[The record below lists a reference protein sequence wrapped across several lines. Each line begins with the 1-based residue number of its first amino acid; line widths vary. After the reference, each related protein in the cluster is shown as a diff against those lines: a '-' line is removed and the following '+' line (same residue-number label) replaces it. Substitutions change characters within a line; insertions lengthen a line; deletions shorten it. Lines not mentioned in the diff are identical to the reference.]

1 MACRRILRDFI
12 YFIEVCKSCY
22 ELNVRVCSIL
32 EKYYNYTSMFSFDTL
47 MTSIPLSLNLLN
59 PVSCDSSTPTTKEKN
74 VKQIPKIYGEFK
86 LPISYL
92 PENQVFPLSETVQT
106 DIELATTQNAES
118 KSMYEHLFQPS
129 HPFAQETIKEWKQS
143 YTTNTEYLGET
154 QLILKD
160 VIKFDN
166 TAINHKAVMNIWKD
180 TKEND
185 FFLEKYC
192 YIEWDFFKSLNRSSS
207 FLQILSVGNMLSPVM
222 SLILPIIFLIVPFII
237 LKLRGL
243 PITFSIYVEVLKDIA
258 KNHFIGKTL
267 MNLRSITWDKIAYLL
282 ITIGLYFYQIY
293 QNVLLCTRFYNHIH
307 VINESLCDLREY
319 IGTSIRNMDLFV
331 KLHNKKPSYGVFC
344 SITKEHSNRLREL
357 HGELDSVRPFDVTL
371 GIMGKM
377 GHVGYLLK
385 CYYEIHSNMEYERS
399 LKYSFGFEGY
409 LDNLRGVSNHLL
421 QGNMNSVTFDK
432 KKKCQFIKQY
442 YPPYFDKI
450 HVKNDCLLKKNVII
464 TGPNASGKTTYLKT
478 TTINIIFSQQLGC
491 GFYES
496 GTINPYTHIHSYL
509 NIPDTSER
517 DSLFQAES
525 RRCKDIIDIIRENPE
540 NKGFRH
546 YCIFD
551 ELYSGTNPLEAAKS
565 AQAFLK
571 YLTKFGN
578 VDFVL
583 TTHYV
588 SICKKLA
595 KSNMITNYKMD
606 VLLKESGELEYTYKI
621 VKGISKVQGAVRI
634 LEQMN
639 YPKEILDDVR

>member
-1 MACRRILRDFI
+1 
-12 YFIEVCKSCY
+12 
-22 ELNVRVCSIL
+22 
-32 EKYYNYTSMFSFDTL
+32 MFSFDT
-47 MTSIPLSLNLLN
+47 MITNIPLSFNLLN
-59 PVSCDSSTPTTKEKN
+59 PGSPNSEPIDEEHEKKEKS
-74 VKQIPKIYGEFK
+74 KIYGEFK
-86 LPISYL
+86 LPIHYL
-92 PENQVFPLSETVQT
+92 KKDQTFSLSETVQS
-106 DIELATTQNAES
+106 DVELATAQTPDS

-129 HPFAQETIKEWKQS
+129 HPLAKELLQEWKQS
-143 YTTNTEYLGET
+143 YTTNTEYLAET
-154 QLILKD
+154 QLVLKD
-160 VIKFDN
+160 MVNFDN
-166 TAINHKAVMNIWKD
+166 TELEHKNLMEIWKD

-207 FLQILSVGNMLSPVM
+207 FLQILSVGNMLSPIM

-243 PITFSIYVEVLKDIA
+243 PITFSIYVDVLKDIA

-267 MNLRSITWDKIAYLL
+267 MNLGSITWDKAAYLL

-293 QNVLLCTRFYNHIH
+293 QNILLCTRFYNHIH
-307 VINESLCDLREY
+307 TINESLCTLKEY
-319 IGTSIRNMDLFV
+319 IGNSLKNMELFIR
-331 KLHNKKPSYGVFC
+331 LHGTKPNYSVFC
-344 SITKEHSNRLREL
+344 SIAKDHVNVLKCLQLEI
-357 HGELDSVRPFDVTL
+357 DSVRSFDSSL
-371 GIMGKM
+371 GIMGKI
-377 GHVGYLLK
+377 GQVGYLLK
-385 CYYEIHSNMEYERS
+385 CYYEIHSNTEYERS
-399 LKYSFGFEGY
+399 LRYSFGFEGY
-409 LDNLRGVSNHLL
+409 LDNLRGVSSHLL
-421 QGNMNSVTFDK
+421 SGKMNLVKFDK
-432 KKKCQFIKQY
+432 KKKCQFIRQY
-442 YPPYFDKI
+442 YPPYFNKD
-450 HVKNDCLLKKNVII
+450 HVKNDCSIKKNIII

-496 GTINPYTHIHSYL
+496 GVINPYTHIHSYL

-525 RRCKDIIDIIRENPE
+525 RRCKDIIDVIQSNPE
-540 NKGFRH
+540 SKGFRH

-571 YLTKFGN
+571 YLAKFGN

-595 KSNMITNYKMD
+595 KSKMITNYKMD
-606 VLLKESGELEYTYKI
+606 VLLKENGELEYTYKI

-639 YPKEILDDVR
+639 YPKEILDEVR

>member
-1 MACRRILRDFI
+1 ML
-12 YFIEVCKSCY
+12 
-22 ELNVRVCSIL
+22 
-32 EKYYNYTSMFSFDTL
+32 SFETL
-47 MTSIPLSLNLLN
+47 ITSIPISLNFLK
-59 PVSCDSSTPTTKEKN
+59 PESSTINEHSIKEETP
-74 VKQIPKIYGEFK
+74 KQKPKIYGDFK
-86 LPISYL
+86 LPIAYL
-92 PENQVFPLSETVQT
+92 PKHQVFTLSDTVQT
-106 DIELATTQNAES
+106 DIELAETQTPES
-118 KSMYEHLFQPS
+118 KSMYEYLFQPS

-143 YTTNTEYLGET
+143 YTANTEYLGET
-154 QLILKD
+154 QVVLKD
-160 VIKFDN
+160 MVKFDKSP
-166 TAINHKAVMNIWKD
+166 INHTGIMKLWKD

-207 FLQILSVGNMLSPVM
+207 FLQILSVGNMLSPIM

-237 LKLRGL
+237 LKIRGL
-243 PITFSIYVEVLKDIA
+243 PITFAIYVEVLKDIA

-267 MNLRSITWDKIAYLL
+267 MNLGSITWDKATYLL

-293 QNVLLCTRFYNHIH
+293 QNVLLCQRFYQHIH
-307 VINESLCDLREY
+307 TVNESLFELREY
-319 IGTSIRNMDLFV
+319 VGISLRNMELFN
-331 KLHNKKPSYGVFC
+331 KLHEKKSFYGGFC
-344 SITKEHSNRLREL
+344 SITKEHLSNLKEL
-357 HGELDSVRPFDVTL
+357 YSELESVRPFDATL
-371 GIMGKM
+371 GITAKIGQ
-377 GHVGYLLK
+377 VGYLLK

-399 LKYSFGFEGY
+399 LCYSFGFEGY
-409 LDNLRGVSNHLL
+409 LDNLRGVYSHLL
-421 QGNMNSVTFDK
+421 SGNMNLVEFDT

-442 YPPYFDKI
+442 YPPYFDKT
-450 HVKNDCLLKKNVII
+450 HVKNDCSIKKNIII
-464 TGPNASGKTTYLKT
+464 TGPNASGKTTFLKT

-496 GTINPYTHIHSYL
+496 GFINPYTHIHSYL

-525 RRCKDIIDIIRENPE
+525 RRCKDIIDIIQSNPE
-540 NKGFRH
+540 SKGFRH

-551 ELYSGTNPLEAAKS
+551 ELYSGTNPTEAAKS

-571 YLTKFGN
+571 YLAKFKN
-578 VDFVL
+578 VDFIL

-595 KSNMITNYKMD
+595 KSKMITNYKMD
-606 VLLKESGELEYTYKI
+606 VLLKNGGELEYTYKI

-639 YPKEILDDVR
+639 YPKEIVDELR

>member
-1 MACRRILRDFI
+1 
-12 YFIEVCKSCY
+12 
-22 ELNVRVCSIL
+22 
-32 EKYYNYTSMFSFDTL
+32 MFSFDTL
-47 MTSIPLSLNLLN
+47 ITSIPISLNF
-59 PVSCDSSTPTTKEKN
+59 VKTESSTIDEPSIKEETP
-74 VKQIPKIYGEFK
+74 KQKPKIYGEFK
-86 LPISYL
+86 LPIAYL
-92 PENQVFPLSETVQT
+92 HEHQVFPLSETVQT
-106 DIELATTQNAES
+106 DIELATTQTSES

-129 HPFAQETIKEWKQS
+129 HPFAKDLLQEWKQS

-154 QLILKD
+154 QV
-160 VIKFDN
+160 VIKDMVKFDKQPM
-166 TAINHKAVMNIWKD
+166 NHTGIMKLWKD

-207 FLQILSVGNMLSPVM
+207 FLQILSVGNMLSPIM

-237 LKLRGL
+237 LKIRGL
-243 PITFSIYVEVLKDIA
+243 PITFAIYVEVLKDIA

-267 MNLRSITWDKIAYLL
+267 MNLGSITWDKAAYLL

-293 QNVLLCTRFYNHIH
+293 QNVLLCQRFYQHIH
-307 VINESLCDLREY
+307 TVNESLFELREY
-319 IGTSIRNMDLFV
+319 VGISIRNMELFS
-331 KLHNKKPSYGVFC
+331 KLHEKKSGYGVFC
-344 SITKEHSNRLREL
+344 SITKEHSNRLVELYREL
-357 HGELDSVRPFDVTL
+357 ASIRPFDSSL

-377 GHVGYLLK
+377 GQVGYLFK
-385 CYYEIHSNMEYERS
+385 QYYEIHSNPEYERS

-409 LDNLRGVSNHLL
+409 LDNLHGVSSHLL
-421 QGNMNSVTFDK
+421 SGNMNVVEFDN
-432 KKKCQFIKQY
+432 KKKCQFTKQY
-442 YPPYFDKI
+442 YPPYFNKD
-450 HVKNDCLLKKNVII
+450 HVKNDCSIKKNIII
-464 TGPNASGKTTYLKT
+464 TGPNASGKTTFLKT
-478 TTINIIFSQQLGC
+478 TTINVIFSQQLGC

-525 RRCKDIIDIIRENPE
+525 RRCKDIIDVIQLNPE

-551 ELYSGTNPLEAAKS
+551 ELYSGTNPMEAARS

-571 YLTKFGN
+571 YLSKFKN

-595 KSNMITNYKMD
+595 KSKNITNYKMD
-606 VLLKESGELEYTYKI
+606 VLLKEKGELEYTYKI

-634 LEQMN
+634 LEQMD
-639 YPKEILDDVR
+639 YPKEIIDEVR

>member
-1 MACRRILRDFI
+1 
-12 YFIEVCKSCY
+12 
-22 ELNVRVCSIL
+22 
-32 EKYYNYTSMFSFDTL
+32 MFSFDTM
-47 MTSIPLSLNLLN
+47 MTNIPLSINLLQ
-59 PVSCDSSTPTTKEKN
+59 STPTNSEPINETTEKIEN
-74 VKQIPKIYGEFK
+74 PKIYGEFK
-86 LPISYL
+86 LPIAYL
-92 PENQVFPLSETVQT
+92 QENQVFPLSDTVQT
-106 DIELATTQNAES
+106 DIELATTQNPES

-129 HPFAQETIKEWKQS
+129 HPFAKELLQEWKQS

-154 QLILKD
+154 QF
-160 VIKFDN
+160 VIKDMVKFDKEQ
-166 TAINHKAVMNIWKD
+166 INHDAIMKLWKD

-192 YIEWDFFKSLNRSSS
+192 YIEWDFFKSLNQSSS
-207 FLQILSVGNMLSPVM
+207 FLQILSVGNILSPIM

-267 MNLRSITWDKIAYLL
+267 MNLGSITWDKAAYLF

-293 QNVLLCTRFYNHIH
+293 QNVLLCQRFYQHIH
-307 VINESLCDLREY
+307 TVNESLCELREY
-319 IGTSIRNMDLFV
+319 VGISLRNMDLFTRI
-331 KLHNKKPSYGVFC
+331 HDKKSSYGVFC
-344 SITKEHSNRLREL
+344 SIAKEHSSKLREL
-357 HGELDSVRPFDVTL
+357 LGELDSVRPFDSSL
-371 GIMGKM
+371 GIMGKI
-377 GHVGYLLK
+377 GQVGYLFK
-385 CYYEIHSNMEYERS
+385 CYYEVHSNQEYERS
-399 LKYSFGFEGY
+399 LRYSFGFEGY
-409 LDNLRGVSNHLL
+409 LDNLHGVSSHLL
-421 QGNMNSVTFDK
+421 NGNINIVSFDE
-432 KKKCQFIKQY
+432 KKKCQFVKQY
-442 YPPYFDKI
+442 YPPYFDKD
-450 HVKNDCLLKKNVII
+450 HVKNDCSIKKNIII
-464 TGPNASGKTTYLKT
+464 TGPNASGKTTFLKT

-496 GTINPYTHIHSYL
+496 GVINPYTHIHSYL

-525 RRCKDIIDIIRENPE
+525 RRCKNIIDVIRLNPE
-540 NKGFRH
+540 SMGFRH

-551 ELYSGTNPLEAAKS
+551 ELYSGTNPLEASKS

-571 YLTKFGN
+571 YLTKFRN

-595 KSNMITNYKMD
+595 KSNMITNYKMN
-606 VLLKESGELEYTYKI
+606 VLPKENGDLEYTYKI

-634 LEQMN
+634 LEQMD
-639 YPKEILDDVR
+639 YPKEIIDDVR

>member
-1 MACRRILRDFI
+1 
-12 YFIEVCKSCY
+12 
-22 ELNVRVCSIL
+22 
-32 EKYYNYTSMFSFDTL
+32 MFSFDTM
-47 MTSIPLSLNLLN
+47 MTNIPLSLNLLQ
-59 PVSCDSSTPTTKEKN
+59 PSSTNSEPINDEPEL
-74 VKQIPKIYGEFK
+74 KQKHKPNFYGEFK
-86 LPISYL
+86 LPIAYL
-92 PENQVFPLSETVQT
+92 SEHQLFPLSETVQS
-106 DIELATTQNAES
+106 DVELAISQNPDS
-118 KSMYEHLFQPS
+118 KSMYDHLFQPS
-129 HPFAQETIKEWKQS
+129 HPFAKETIQEWKQS

-154 QLILKD
+154 QLVLKD
-160 VIKFDN
+160 MIKFDN
-166 TAINHKAVMNIWKD
+166 MELKHKKIMEMWKD

-207 FLQILSVGNMLSPVM
+207 FLQILSVGNMLSPIM

-243 PITFSIYVEVLKDIA
+243 PITFSIYVDVLKDIA

-267 MNLRSITWDKIAYLL
+267 MNLGSITWDKAAYLL
-282 ITIGLYFYQIY
+282 ITVGLYFYQIY

-307 VINESLCDLREY
+307 TINDSLCTLKEY
-319 IGTSIRNMDLFV
+319 IGNSVKNMELFIR
-331 KLHNKKPSYGVFC
+331 LHGTKPNYSVFC
-344 SITKEHSNRLREL
+344 SIAKDHVNKLKELYVEVN
-357 HGELDSVRPFDVTL
+357 SVRPFDATL
-371 GIMGKM
+371 GITAKIGQ
-377 GHVGYLLK
+377 VGYLLK

-399 LKYSFGFEGY
+399 LRYSFGFEGY
-409 LDNLRGVSNHLL
+409 LDNLRGVSSHLL
-421 QGNMNSVTFDK
+421 AGNMNLVTFDT

-442 YPPYFDKI
+442 YPPYFDKT
-450 HVKNDCLLKKNVII
+450 HVKNDCLLKKNIVI

-491 GFYES
+491 GFYEY
-496 GTINPYTHIHSYL
+496 GFINPYTHIHSYL

-525 RRCKDIIDIIRENPE
+525 RRCKDIIDVIQSNPE
-540 NKGFRH
+540 SKGFRH

-595 KSNMITNYKMD
+595 KSKMITNYKMN
-606 VLLKESGELEYTYKI
+606 VLTNENGGLEYTYKI

>member
-1 MACRRILRDFI
+1 
-12 YFIEVCKSCY
+12 
-22 ELNVRVCSIL
+22 
-32 EKYYNYTSMFSFDTL
+32 MFSFDT
-47 MTSIPLSLNLLN
+47 MITNIPLSLNLLN
-59 PVSCDSSTPTTKEKN
+59 PGSTSSEPINEEHEKKEK
-74 VKQIPKIYGEFK
+74 PKLYGEFK
-86 LPISYL
+86 LPIHYL
-92 PENQVFPLSETVQT
+92 KKDQTFSLSETVQS
-106 DIELATTQNAES
+106 DVELATAQTSDS

-129 HPFAQETIKEWKQS
+129 HPLAKELLQEWKQS

-154 QLILKD
+154 QLVLKD
-160 VIKFDN
+160 MVKFDH
-166 TAINHKAVMNIWKD
+166 TELKHKNLMEIWKD

-207 FLQILSVGNMLSPVM
+207 FLQILSVGNMLSPIM

-243 PITFSIYVEVLKDIA
+243 PITFSIYVDVLKDIA

-267 MNLRSITWDKIAYLL
+267 MNLGSITWDKAAYLL

-293 QNVLLCTRFYNHIH
+293 QNILLCTRFYNHIH
-307 VINESLCDLREY
+307 TINESLCTLKEY
-319 IGTSIRNMDLFV
+319 LSNSTKSMELFIRLHGT
-331 KLHNKKPSYGVFC
+331 KPNYGVFC
-344 SITKEHSNRLREL
+344 SITKDHVNILKCLQSEI
-357 HGELDSVRPFDVTL
+357 DSVRPFDSSL
-371 GIMGKM
+371 GIMGKI
-377 GHVGYLLK
+377 GQVGYLLK
-385 CYYEIHSNMEYERS
+385 CYYEIHSNTEYERS
-399 LKYSFGFEGY
+399 LRYSFGFEGY
-409 LDNLRGVSNHLL
+409 LDNLHGVSSHLL
-421 QGNMNSVTFDK
+421 SGKMNLVKFDK
-432 KKKCQFIKQY
+432 QKKCQFIRQY
-442 YPPYFDKI
+442 YPPYFNKD
-450 HVKNDCLLKKNVII
+450 HVKNDCSIKKNIII
-464 TGPNASGKTTYLKT
+464 TGPNASGKTTFLKT

-496 GTINPYTHIHSYL
+496 GVINPYTHIHSYL

-525 RRCKDIIDIIRENPE
+525 RRCKDIIDVIQSNPE
-540 NKGFRH
+540 SKGFRH

-551 ELYSGTNPLEAAKS
+551 ELYSGTNPVEAAKS

-571 YLTKFGN
+571 YLAKFKN

-595 KSNMITNYKMD
+595 KSNMITNYKMN
-606 VLLKESGELEYTYKI
+606 VLPKENGELEYTYKI
-621 VKGISKVQGAVRI
+621 VKGISKVQGAIRI

-639 YPKEILDDVR
+639 YPKEIIDEVR